1 MHQIQDQPSW
11 DPLSSLREVMS
22 NSTSKELDAGGERLT
37 IIKLQD
43 HADLVADGFK
53 SLKNKY
59 DPDPYYSY
67 PRPALKDWTNP
78 TDHEVDKKRDI
89 LRRLQSSILPQLAL
103 QIRNLSPL
111 LDPTRIRENP
121 ALQFDLILAIQLEFD
136 EILSQIRCAGSV

>member
-1 MHQIQDQPSW
+1 
-11 DPLSSLREVMS
+11 MS

-78 TDHEVDKKRDI
+78 TDHEVDKRYLEAVTVEYSAAISTPNQK
-89 LRRLQSSILPQLAL
+89 S
-103 QIRNLSPL
+103 
-111 LDPTRIRENP
+111 
-121 ALQFDLILAIQLEFD
+121 LAITRPNSHTGKSCFT
-136 EILSQIRCAGSV
+136 IRSHPGHPIRI